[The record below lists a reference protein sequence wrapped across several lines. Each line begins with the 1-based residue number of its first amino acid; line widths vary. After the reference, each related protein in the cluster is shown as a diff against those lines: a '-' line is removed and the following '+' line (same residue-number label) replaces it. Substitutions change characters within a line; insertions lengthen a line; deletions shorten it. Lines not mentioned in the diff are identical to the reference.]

1 MNQPPETP
9 FSNWPYFQTR
19 LLYSPRAKAAT
30 APKRKE
36 TVERRIVIED
46 DLE

>member
-1 MNQPPETP
+1 MNQQVEAS
-9 FSNWPYFQTR
+9 FSNWPYLQTR

-30 APKRKE
+30 APKRRV
-36 TVERRIVIED
+36 TVERRLVIED

>member
-1 MNQPPETP
+1 MNQPAEVP
-9 FSNWPYFQTR
+9 FSNWSYSQTR

-30 APKRKE
+30 APKIRE
-36 TVERRIVIED
+36 TAERRMVIED